1 VGLAEA
7 KLDYAVQRQSIEDR
21 GEMDE
26 DEKEKQGPYAT
37 LDTATL

>member
-7 KLDYAVQRQSIEDR
+7 KLDYAVQRESIEDC

-26 DEKEKQGPYAT
+26 DEKQK
-37 LDTATL
+37 